1 MHFQVFVLICVLL
14 TLVMSSDE
22 DDFSLSGLTQQD
34 PKYQEIQADSSD
46 DGLDNLQLLFESA
59 RKLAGGEV
67 QDFEEAVFEIGMSTS
82 QTQSSVVTS
91 SDVPVDKEEV
101 PNPSKRLRYSEPDN
115 DGDIEVGIMFL
126 SINFHS

>member
-1 MHFQVFVLICVLL
+1 MHFQVFVLICVL
-14 TLVMSSDE
+14 
-22 DDFSLSGLTQQD
+22 
-34 PKYQEIQADSSD
+34 
-46 DGLDNLQLLFESA
+46 DNLQLLFESV

-82 QTQSSVVTS
+82 RTQSSVVTS

>member
-1 MHFQVFVLICVLL
+1 MAICHLGFNFHGVHMHFRVFVLICVLL

-67 QDFEEAVFEIGMSTS
+67 QDFEEAMFEIGMTKS
-82 QTQSSVVTS
+82 QT
-91 SDVPVDKEEV
+91 
-101 PNPSKRLRYSEPDN
+101 
-115 DGDIEVGIMFL
+115 
-126 SINFHS
+126 